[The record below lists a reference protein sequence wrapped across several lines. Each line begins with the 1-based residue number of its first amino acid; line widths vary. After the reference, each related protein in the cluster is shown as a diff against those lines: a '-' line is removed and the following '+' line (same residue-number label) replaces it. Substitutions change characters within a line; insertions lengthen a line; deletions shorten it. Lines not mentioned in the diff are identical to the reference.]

1 MITLSNMNNN
11 NNVTENI
18 IHNNSNNSTINYDI
32 ENDSISISSFSISH
46 MSKEDGS
53 RLARIDDLSLLD
65 VLKLDTS
72 LMIFFAVIGFYCP
85 CDNDSKAFGVIARLW
100 QFIILIFGSI
110 GLIWQL
116 MFGVL
121 KIKRFGILLVN
132 ATTSLDLCIA
142 FFTVINDFIVPFT
155 QAASLIYGIRVIKMK
170 LKQTVNSEITIKLL
184 QSTKRDAVIFFV
196 VMSLCVLV
204 IDPFEVYTPSQY
216 EAGYVDYDDGYLI
229 KTGLNTYPSYVFCI
243 LTTGF
248 ALNFLITCYLTLII
262 CFLSLF
268 LKQVQLSQRNLISAV
283 ENNDLTLSMYRKE
296 RDKIDEF
303 QSSSNFATKLLF
315 LTSAI
320 NLVALIFFLWFNHY
334 LFLSGNNQVSSYGSM
349 VILDFA
355 LLPFYLKGTTKLIQ
369 YIINTNNY

>member
-1 MITLSNMNNN
+1 MIPLSNMNN

-32 ENDSISISSFSISH
+32 ENDSISSFSISH
-46 MSKEDGS
+46 ISKEDGS
-53 RLARIDDLSLLD
+53 GLTRIDDLCLLD

-72 LMIFFAVIGFYCP
+72 LMIFLAVIGFYCP

-100 QFIILIFGSI
+100 QSIILIFGSI

-121 KIKRFGILLVN
+121 KVKRLFILLVN

-155 QAASLIYGIRVIKMK
+155 QAASLIYGIRVIKTK
-170 LKQTVNSEITIKLL
+170 LKQTVNSEITIELL
-184 QSTKRDAVIFFV
+184 RSTKRDAVIFFV
-196 VMSLCVLV
+196 VMALCVLV
-204 IDPFEVYTPSQY
+204 IDPFEVYTIQEY

-248 ALNFLITCYLTLII
+248 ALNFLITCYLTLIMM
-262 CFLSLF
+262 FLSLF
-268 LKQVQLSQRNLISAV
+268 LKQVQLSQRSLISAV

-334 LFLSGNNQVSSYGSM
+334 LFINDNEQVSSYGDM
-349 VILDFA
+349 VVQDFA
-355 LLPFYLKGTTKLIQ
+355 LLPFYLKGTTKLILD
-369 YIINTNNY
+369 IINTNNY